1 MSSIAFLLPA
11 ARRSALAAAGLL
23 LALLGLAV
31 APAARADDFLPPEQA
46 FRISVKPADA
56 RSVEVDFAIAPGYY
70 MYRGRF
76 KFGAQGATLGAPQ
89 FPPGKVKFDD
99 ALGETVETYH
109 DAVRIRVPVTQAGAS
124 FRLGVIGQGCA
135 EGGLCYPPMPSVAD
149 VKLAGFGGDGSA
161 RVLAS
166 GDAAASQMPP
176 VTVTVAATSAAAAG
190 SGAEAAPGGGGP
202 EAAANG
208 STTGAKPAIAG
219 AFTRAAPLSRPA
231 GEAASAASAAPTA
244 PDAASSSQG
253 AAGKVSAP
261 PQGEPQATP
270 ASRPPEGADEAGALA
285 GVLRGHHFW
294 SVIVA
299 FLGAGLL
306 LSLTP
311 CVLPM
316 LPILSSIIVGHMAGR
331 GAGPTTAAERRR
343 GLMLAA
349 SYSLGMALVYT
360 AFGVAAGLAGRGLS
374 AALQTPAVLGA
385 FGVLLVLLSLSMFG
399 LYELQLP
406 SALTTRLTQASHRLR
421 GGHVAGVFAMG
432 GLSALIVSP
441 CVAAPLAGAL
451 LYLSQ
456 THDVLLGGTALFALA
471 CGMSVPLL
479 LVGASAGTLLPKAG
493 AWMDGVKQFF
503 GVLLLAVAVWMVQPV
518 LPPALVLGAWG
529 ALLALAAA
537 LLLPPASAAQAHGH
551 AGFGTALRRGA
562 GWLALLLA
570 LAEVAGAASGAVD
583 PWQPL
588 APLAGARGA
597 ALSAGAASPAAA
609 DLPFQPVHS
618 VQELDT
624 ALQTAGRPAMLDFYA
639 DWCVSCKEMDRFTF
653 SDPAIRQRL
662 AHALLLRADV
672 TDDTPAN
679 RALLKRF
686 SLFGPP
692 GTIFFDAQGHEVAGV
707 RVAGFQNV
715 DRFGKTL
722 AAAGL

>member
-1 MSSIAFLLPA
+1 MSSIAFLLPPG
-11 ARRSALAAAGLL
+11 RRALLAAAGLL
-23 LALLGLAV
+23 LALLGLAGG
-31 APAARADDFLPPEQA
+31 PAARADDFLPPEQA

-76 KFGAQGATLGAPQ
+76 KFGAQGATLGTPQ

-124 FRLGVIGQGCA
+124 FKLGVIGQGCA
-135 EGGLCYPPMPSVAD
+135 EGGLCYPPMPSVAE

-176 VTVTVAATSAAAAG
+176 VTVTVAATAALAASGDEAAAG
-190 SGAEAAPGGGGP
+190 GSDGAGAAGAS
-202 EAAANG
+202 AA
-208 STTGAKPAIAG
+208 GAKPAIAG
-219 AFTRAAPLSRPA
+219 AFTRAAPQSHA
-231 GEAASAASAAPTA
+231 VDDAAP
-244 PDAASSSQG
+244 AASSAPKSQ
-253 AAGKVSAP
+253 AAPATGDNATASA
-261 PQGEPQATP
+261 QGEPQAGSP
-270 ASRPPEGADEAGALA
+270 APVGEGADDAGALA

-331 GAGPTTAAERRR
+331 GAGGPTTAAERRR

-374 AALQTPAVLGA
+374 AALQTPAVLGG
-385 FGVLLVLLSLSMFG
+385 FGLLLVLLSLSMFG

-493 AWMDGVKQFF
+493 AWMEGVKQFF

-518 LPPALVLGAWG
+518 LPPTLVLGAWG

-551 AGFGTALRRGA
+551 AGFGTAVRRAA

-588 APLAGARGA
+588 APLAGGRAA
-597 ALSAGAASPAAA
+597 ALSGTPAMPASA

-653 SDPAIRQRL
+653 SDPAIHRRL
-662 AHALLLRADV
+662 EHALLLRADV

-707 RVAGFQNV
+707 RVVGFQNV